1 MNIENTAAQT
11 EQEQTAPAQTEETA
25 EIKAKH
31 EASPDA
37 SEPKPAEPK
46 PAESEA
52 KPEAPE
58 AKPADVEEKSADT
71 EAAPESAFAKIF
83 KSLGMPDGVS
93 DEDGVRSMADEL
105 ATLRGAF
112 EAMSQGAI
120 AETASELAAIARTK
134 AAADGKDI
142 KAVISEL
149 KTQAAY
155 SGFFKPAPSGTG
167 TSVSG
172 KSHSGSADGSMGARL
187 AKASA
192 PKANT
197 SPYFKH

>member
-1 MNIENTAAQT
+1 MNIKNTAEQT

-25 EIKAKH
+25 ETEAKS
-31 EASPDA
+31 EAIPDT
-37 SEPKPAEPK
+37 SEPKS
-46 PAESEA
+46 AESEA

-58 AKPADVEEKSADT
+58 AKPADVKEKSADT
-71 EAAPESAFAKIF
+71 EAAPESAFANIF
-83 KSLGMPDGVS
+83 KSLGMPEGVS

-155 SGFFKPAPSGTG
+155 SGFFRAMNTG
-167 TSVSG
+167 HAVVG
-172 KSHSGSADGSMGARL
+172 KSAKSQPVSLGTRL
-187 AKASA
+187 AQSAGKAVE
-192 PKANT
+192 
-197 SPYFKH
+197 SPYFKD

>member
-37 SEPKPAEPK
+37 SEPKPAE
-46 PAESEA
+46 SEA

-71 EAAPESAFAKIF
+71 EAAPEGAFAKIF

-134 AAADGKDI
+134 AAAGGKDI

>member
-1 MNIENTAAQT
+1 MNIKNTAEQT
-11 EQEQTAPAQTEETA
+11 EQEQTVPTQTEETA
-25 EIKAKH
+25 ETEAKP
-31 EASPDA
+31 EAIPDT
-37 SEPKPAEPK
+37 SEPK

-172 KSHSGSADGSMGARL
+172 KSHSGSADGSMGSRL

>member
-1 MNIENTAAQT
+1 MNIKNTAEQT
-11 EQEQTAPAQTEETA
+11 EQEQTVPAQTEETA
-25 EIKAKH
+25 ETEAKP

-37 SEPKPAEPK
+37 SEPKS
-46 PAESEA
+46 AESEA

-134 AAADGKDI
+134 AAAGGKDI

-155 SGFFKPAPSGTG
+155 SGFFRAMNTG
-167 TSVSG
+167 HAVVG
-172 KSHSGSADGSMGARL
+172 KSAKSQPVSLGTRL
-187 AKASA
+187 AQSAGKAVE
-192 PKANT
+192 
-197 SPYFKH
+197 SPYFKD

>member
-1 MNIENTAAQT
+1 MNIKNTAEQT

-25 EIKAKH
+25 ETEAKP
-31 EASPDA
+31 EAIPDT
-37 SEPKPAEPK
+37 SEPK

-134 AAADGKDI
+134 AAAGGKDI

-155 SGFFKPAPSGTG
+155 SGFFRAMNTG
-167 TSVSG
+167 HAVVG
-172 KSHSGSADGSMGARL
+172 KSAKSQPVSLGTRL
-187 AKASA
+187 AQSAGKAVE
-192 PKANT
+192 
-197 SPYFKH
+197 SPYFKD

>member
-11 EQEQTAPAQTEETA
+11 EQEQTAPAQTEGAA
-25 EIKAKH
+25 EIEAKP
-31 EASPDA
+31 ETSPDT
-37 SEPKPAEPK
+37 SEPK

-58 AKPADVEEKSADT
+58 TKPADVEERSADT

-155 SGFFKPAPSGTG
+155 SGFFKAMNTG
-167 TSVSG
+167 HAIVG
-172 KSHSGSADGSMGARL
+172 KSAKSQPVSLGTRL
-187 AKASA
+187 AQSAGKAVE
-192 PKANT
+192 
-197 SPYFKH
+197 SPYFKD

>member
-1 MNIENTAAQT
+1 MDIENTEVQT
-11 EQEQTAPAQTEETA
+11 EQEQAAPVQTEETA
-25 EIKAKH
+25 EIEAKP
-31 EASPDA
+31 ETSPDT
-37 SEPKPAEPK
+37 SEPK

-52 KPEAPE
+52 KPEVPK

-83 KSLGMPDGVS
+83 KSLGMPEGVS
-93 DEDGVRSMADEL
+93 DEDGVRSMAEEL

-155 SGFFKPAPSGTG
+155 SGFFRAMNTG
-167 TSVSG
+167 HAVVG
-172 KSHSGSADGSMGARL
+172 KSAKSQPVSLGTRL
-187 AKASA
+187 AQSAGKAVE
-192 PKANT
+192 
-197 SPYFKH
+197 SPYFKD

>member
-1 MNIENTAAQT
+1 MTIENTAAQT
-11 EQEQTAPAQTEETA
+11 EQEQTAPAQTEGAA
-25 EIKAKH
+25 EIKAKP
-31 EASPDA
+31 EASPDT
-37 SEPKPAEPK
+37 SEPK

>member
-1 MNIENTAAQT
+1 MNIKNTAEQT

-25 EIKAKH
+25 ETEAKP
-31 EASPDA
+31 EAIPDT
-37 SEPKPAEPK
+37 SEPK

-83 KSLGMPDGVS
+83 KSLGMPDGLS

-155 SGFFKPAPSGTG
+155 SGFFRAMNTG
-167 TSVSG
+167 HAVVG
-172 KSHSGSADGSMGARL
+172 KSAKSQPVSLGTRL
-187 AKASA
+187 AQSAGKAVE
-192 PKANT
+192 
-197 SPYFKH
+197 SPYFKD

>member
-1 MNIENTAAQT
+1 MNIENTAEQT

-25 EIKAKH
+25 ETEAKP
-31 EASPDA
+31 EASPDT
-37 SEPKPAEPK
+37 SEPK

-58 AKPADVEEKSADT
+58 TKPADVEERSADT

-105 ATLRGAF
+105 TLLRGAF

-134 AAADGKDI
+134 AAAGGKDI

-155 SGFFKPAPSGTG
+155 SGFFRAMNTG
-167 TSVSG
+167 HAIVG
-172 KSHSGSADGSMGARL
+172 KSAKSQPVSLGARL
-187 AKASA
+187 AQSAGKAVE
-192 PKANT
+192 
-197 SPYFKH
+197 SPYFKD

>member
-1 MNIENTAAQT
+1 MDIESTEVQT
-11 EQEQTAPAQTEETA
+11 EQEQAAPAQTEETA
-25 EIKAKH
+25 ETEAKP
-31 EASPDA
+31 ETSPDT
-37 SEPKPAEPK
+37 SEPK

-58 AKPADVEEKSADT
+58 AKPADVEKKSADT

-105 ATLRGAF
+105 TLLRGAF

-134 AAADGKDI
+134 AAAGGKDM

>member
-1 MNIENTAAQT
+1 MNIKNTAEQT
-11 EQEQTAPAQTEETA
+11 EQEQTVPAQTEETA
-25 EIKAKH
+25 ETEAKP

-37 SEPKPAEPK
+37 SEPKSAD
-46 PAESEA
+46 SEA

-134 AAADGKDI
+134 AAAGGKDI

-155 SGFFKPAPSGTG
+155 SGFFRAMNTG
-167 TSVSG
+167 HAVVG
-172 KSHSGSADGSMGARL
+172 KSAKSQPVSLGTRL
-187 AKASA
+187 AQSAGKAVE
-192 PKANT
+192 
-197 SPYFKH
+197 SPYFKD

>member
-1 MNIENTAAQT
+1 MNIKNTAEQT
-11 EQEQTAPAQTEETA
+11 EQEQAAPVQTEEKPA
-25 EIKAKH
+25 EG
-31 EASPDA
+31 ETP
-37 SEPKPAEPK
+37 ETKPAEPEEKAAESETK
-46 PAESEA
+46 PAESEE
-52 KPEAPE
+52 KPEAPKAVSE
-58 AKPADVEEKSADT
+58 T
-71 EAAPESAFAKIF
+71 GYAKIF
-83 KSLGMPDGVS
+83 KALGMPDGIS
-93 DEDGVRSMADEL
+93 DEDGIRSMADEL
-105 ATLRGAF
+105 TLLRGAF
-112 EAMSQGAI
+112 EAVSQGAN
-120 AETASELAAIARTK
+120 AETASELAAIARAKVT
-134 AAADGKDI
+134 DGKDI

>member
-1 MNIENTAAQT
+1 MNIKNTAEQT
-11 EQEQTAPAQTEETA
+11 EQEQTAPAQTEGAAET
-25 EIKAKH
+25 EAKP
-31 EASPDA
+31 EAIPDT
-37 SEPKPAEPK
+37 SEPK

-71 EAAPESAFAKIF
+71 EAAPESAFANIF

-155 SGFFKPAPSGTG
+155 SGFFRAMNTG
-167 TSVSG
+167 HAVVG
-172 KSHSGSADGSMGARL
+172 KSAKSQPVSLGTRL
-187 AKASA
+187 AQSAGKAVE
-192 PKANT
+192 
-197 SPYFKH
+197 SPYFKD

>member
-1 MNIENTAAQT
+1 MNIKNTAEQT

-25 EIKAKH
+25 ETEAKP
-31 EASPDA
+31 EASPDT
-37 SEPKPAEPK
+37 SEPK

-134 AAADGKDI
+134 AAADGKDM

>member
-1 MNIENTAAQT
+1 MNVKNTAEQT
-11 EQEQTAPAQTEETA
+11 EQEQTVPAQTEETA
-25 EIKAKH
+25 ETEAKP
-31 EASPDA
+31 EAIPDT
-37 SEPKPAEPK
+37 SEPK

-155 SGFFKPAPSGTG
+155 SGFFRAMNTG
-167 TSVSG
+167 HAVVG
-172 KSHSGSADGSMGARL
+172 KSAKSQPVSLGTRL
-187 AKASA
+187 AQSAGKAVE
-192 PKANT
+192 
-197 SPYFKH
+197 SPYFKD

>member
-1 MNIENTAAQT
+1 MNIKNTAEQT

-25 EIKAKH
+25 ETEAKP
-31 EASPDA
+31 EASTDA

-71 EAAPESAFAKIF
+71 EAAPESAFANIF

-93 DEDGVRSMADEL
+93 DEDGVRSMAEEL

-155 SGFFKPAPSGTG
+155 SGFFKAMNTG
-167 TSVSG
+167 HAIVG
-172 KSHSGSADGSMGARL
+172 KSAKSQPVSLGARL
-187 AKASA
+187 AQSAGKAVE
-192 PKANT
+192 
-197 SPYFKH
+197 SPYFKD

>member
-1 MNIENTAAQT
+1 MNIKNTAEQT
-11 EQEQTAPAQTEETA
+11 EQEQTVPAQTEETA
-25 EIKAKH
+25 ETEAKP
-31 EASPDA
+31 EAIPDT
-37 SEPKPAEPK
+37 SEPK

-105 ATLRGAF
+105 TLLRGAF

-155 SGFFKPAPSGTG
+155 SGFFKAMNTG
-167 TSVSG
+167 HAIVG
-172 KSHSGSADGSMGARL
+172 KSAKSQPVSLGARL
-187 AKASA
+187 AQSAGKAVE
-192 PKANT
+192 
-197 SPYFKH
+197 SPYFKD

>member
-1 MNIENTAAQT
+1 MTIENTAAQT

-25 EIKAKH
+25 ETEAKP
-31 EASPDA
+31 EAIPDT
-37 SEPKPAEPK
+37 SEPK

-58 AKPADVEEKSADT
+58 TKPADVEKKSADT

-105 ATLRGAF
+105 TLLRGAF

-134 AAADGKDI
+134 AAAGGKDI

-172 KSHSGSADGSMGARL
+172 KSHSGSAEGSMGARL

>member
-1 MNIENTAAQT
+1 MNIKNTAEQT

-25 EIKAKH
+25 ETEANP
-31 EASPDA
+31 EASPDT
-37 SEPKPAEPK
+37 SEPK

>member
-1 MNIENTAAQT
+1 MNIKNTAEQT
-11 EQEQTAPAQTEETA
+11 EQEQTAPAQTEKTA
-25 EIKAKH
+25 ETEAKP
-31 EASPDA
+31 EASPDT
-37 SEPKPAEPK
+37 SEPK

-58 AKPADVEEKSADT
+58 AKPADVEERSVDT

>member
-25 EIKAKH
+25 EIKAKP
-31 EASPDA
+31 EASPDT
-37 SEPKPAEPK
+37 SELK

-58 AKPADVEEKSADT
+58 AKPADGEEKSADT

-83 KSLGMPDGVS
+83 RSLGMPDGVS

-105 ATLRGAF
+105 ATLRGAV

>member
-11 EQEQTAPAQTEETA
+11 EQEQTAPAQTEGAA
-25 EIKAKH
+25 EIEAKP
-31 EASPDA
+31 ETSPDT
-37 SEPKPAEPK
+37 SEPKPAE
-46 PAESEA
+46 S
-52 KPEAPE
+52 EAPE

-71 EAAPESAFAKIF
+71 EAAPESAFANIF

-155 SGFFKPAPSGTG
+155 SGFFRAMNTG
-167 TSVSG
+167 HAVVG
-172 KSHSGSADGSMGARL
+172 KSAKSQPVSLGTRL
-187 AKASA
+187 AQSAGKAVE
-192 PKANT
+192 
-197 SPYFKH
+197 SPYFKD